1 MRPRVALVALVAIV
15 TSALVATGCTSAPS
29 PGVTWPPGAV
39 VLSADNLA
47 FDTSEIDLSAGS
59 AGTLVLVN
67 KERQPHNVAI
77 TTERDGK
84 GELLFRHDLVSAT
97 TAVMQLP
104 VIPAG
109 TYFFRCEAHPTMS
122 GTVVVR

>member
-1 MRPRVALVALVAIV
+1 MRPRAFLVLLVTIG
-15 TSALVATGCTSAPS
+15 LLATACTSAPS
-29 PGVTWPPGAV
+29 PGVTWPPDAV
-39 VLSADNLA
+39 VVAADNLA
-47 FDTSEIDLSAGS
+47 FDTTEIDLAAGS

-84 GELLFRHDLVSAT
+84 GDLLFRHDLVSAT

-104 VIPAG
+104 TIPAG
-109 TYFFRCEAHPTMS
+109 TYFFRCEAHPTMN